1 MPNRRAV
8 LTGFAAVVA
17 LAAAVPPAL
26 ADPNPEKNKQALSRT
41 LACDNGETLAAT
53 FAGQKGSNFNVTID
67 KRVFVYKEISI
78 DRLPAGPS
86 DNDEHNLRGIQAFDE
101 EDLVTCGYTTG
112 SGSVVEAIGFFTG
125 RK

>member
-1 MPNRRAV
+1 MPRRRAV
-8 LTGFAAVVA
+8 LAGLAGLAV

-26 ADPNPEKNKQALSRT
+26 ADPDPAKNKQALSRT

-53 FAGQKGSNFNVTID
+53 FAGLEGSNFNVTID
-67 KRVFVYKEISI
+67 RRVFVYKEIHI
-78 DRLPAGPS
+78 DRVPPGPS
-86 DNDEHNLRGIQAFDE
+86 ENDDHNVRGIQGFDE

-125 RK
+125 RT